1 MALSVW
7 CGFIAGVELLFGVF
21 SLQRLCNIGEPAGPR
36 ADLLEEFLFTQELR
50 LIGEAKWALGET
62 VTLSTLFSLL
72 VLVVRASGAS
82 WMTQGM
88 TPFGW

>member
-1 MALSVW
+1 MSGWGA
-7 CGFIAGVELLFGVF
+7 FIAGVELLFAVF

-36 ADLLEEFLFTQELR
+36 TDLMEEFLLTQELK
-50 LIGEAKWALGET
+50 LIGEAKGALGET
-62 VTLSTLFSLL
+62 VTSSWTLFSLL

-82 WMTQGM
+82 WITQGI